1 VASFGALAI
10 LGGEVR
16 VFVEKAVH
24 FILWQSGSDRLAAY
38 IHVSNRKTLPEA
50 SLSNHLR
57 PHGRAQNNVQDDE
70 GNQQLHE
77 SSVALVVLARPSHAI
92 IGPDCE
98 PAHMAM
104 LAKKWARRAGQLRTG
119 STDKVA

>member
-10 LGGEVR
+10 PGGEVR

-24 FILWQSGSDRLAAY
+24 FILWQSGSDRLAAC
-38 IHVSNRKTLPEA
+38 IHVVSNRKTLPEA
-50 SLSNHLR
+50 SLSNHFR
-57 PHGRAQNNVQDDE
+57 PHGRAQNNVRDDK

-92 IGPDCE
+92 VGPDCE

-104 LAKKWARRAGQLRTG
+104 LTKKWRVEWPRT
-119 STDKVA
+119 SSRP